1 MPEKETFKSGGG
13 KVLFSQTED
22 DDLFFWADKTIQER
36 LEELYQWNKKIWIKI
51 NGSYPKKISKNG
63 GKILKANLDEDDF

>member
-1 MPEKETFKSGGG
+1 MPEKETLKSGGG
-13 KVLFSQTED
+13 KVSFSQTED

-51 NGSYPKKISKNG
+51 NGSYPNKISKNG